1 MNDTTAT
8 IQCRNGGTA
17 HTHSSVIESKRC
29 FGLIPAPAPASAFVH
44 SSGASSLPAYS
55 SAPEPPTDRQLK
67 YVEDLG
73 GKACRTAAKYLSK
86 RQVSALIDELKY
98 GPKEDTVTAT
108 APAPTPSPRCND
120 CGHRGGFHL
129 EGCSYGP
136 RPPAPKVKVKDP
148 KVAMLEALL
157 PSIPEGM
164 YAVREYEGGHIDF
177 IRLSKPKNNKWKGSL
192 KIQTLHGGFG
202 DGKYQT
208 RAALWLGSG
217 TLWVGH
223 QPVIPMLLLL
233 ATDHMSA
240 SLLYARESRR
250 CMRCNAVLTDERSRH
265 YGIGPECEKIRPDVI
280 ERVDE
285 LEALAAL

>member
-1 MNDTTAT
+1 MNDTTTPT
-8 IQCRNGGTA
+8 IQCHNGGTA
-17 HTHSSVIESKRC
+17 HTHSSVRESKIC
-29 FGLIPAPAPASAFVH
+29 FGLIPPPAPAPVYPQA
-44 SSGASSLPAYS
+44 SGASSLPAPA
-55 SAPEPPTDRQLK
+55 SAGEPPTDRQLK

-73 GKACRTAAKYLSK
+73 GKACRLAARYLTK

-98 GPKEDTVTAT
+98 GPKEDAVTET
-108 APAPTPSPRCND
+108 APAYSQPPK
-120 CGHRGGFHL
+120 
-129 EGCSYGP
+129 
-136 RPPAPKVKVKDP
+136 PAPKVKDP

-208 RAALWLGSG
+208 RAALWLDSG
-217 TLWVGH
+217 NLWVGH
-223 QPVIPMLLLL
+223 QPIIPVLLLL
-233 ATDHMSA
+233 ATDHMTA
-240 SLLYARESRR
+240 SMLYARESRR